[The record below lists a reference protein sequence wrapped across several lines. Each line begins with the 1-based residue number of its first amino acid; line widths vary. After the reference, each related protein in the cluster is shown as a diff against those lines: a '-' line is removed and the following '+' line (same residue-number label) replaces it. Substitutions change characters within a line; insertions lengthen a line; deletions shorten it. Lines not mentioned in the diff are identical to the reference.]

1 MQEKNIS
8 KSVIR
13 RLPRYYRFLGELL
26 NEGVEKISS
35 RELSE
40 RMRLTASQIRQD
52 LNCFGGFGQQGYGYN
67 VAELRGQIG
76 TILHLDD
83 KRTVILIGAGNLGRA
98 VALHIDFVRY
108 GYELTGVFD
117 RDEALSGE
125 SIAGVRISSTDS
137 LRGFCAERR
146 PDMAILCIPRDGAED
161 VVKTLIECGVTAF
174 WNFSHYDIHADYPN
188 AAVENVHLTD
198 SLMTLSYLMEE
209 KDVPEDEIVT
219 N

>member
-1 MQEKNIS
+1 MQDKNIS

-35 RELSE
+35 GQLAE

-52 LNCFGGFGQQGYGYN
+52 LNCFGGFGQMGYGYN

-76 TILHLDD
+76 AILHLTDT
-83 KRTVILIGAGNLGRA
+83 RSLILIGAGKLGRA
-98 VALHIDFVRY
+98 VAQHIDFARY
-108 GYELTGVFD
+108 GFDLIGIFD
-117 RDEALSGE
+117 RDSTLSGE
-125 SIAGVRISSTDS
+125 KIAGIAVRNTDT
-137 LRGFCAERR
+137 LREFCAGNT
-146 PDMAILCIPRDGAED
+146 PDMAILCIPREGAAEI
-161 VVKTLIECGVTAF
+161 VKTLVDCGVTAF
-174 WNFSHYDIHADYPN
+174 WNFSHYDIHADYPETS
-188 AAVENVHLTD
+188 VENVHLTD

-209 KDVPEDEIVT
+209 KNNPVT